1 MTYMTDECKKEWSNE
16 NALFKLLRD
25 KNTFYHLLLEMMV
38 ICFLRLE
45 GGYINSHS
53 LQQLCGPFTWV
64 CVTPSLSVQEW
75 FFSNAAQG
83 LFEGQDRQKAER
95 TSPPCPFFFYKP
107 RHLSL
112 SRALTSK
119 SVVYRGPSSVDTLY
133 RIFMAAQT
141 NHYGAHSLLP

>member
-1 MTYMTDECKKEWSNE
+1 MTYMTDECKKGWSTE
-16 NALFKLLRD
+16 NALFKLSLQIKTPSIIWR
-25 KNTFYHLLLEMMV
+25 LV

-75 FFSNAAQG
+75 LFSNAAQG

-95 TSPPCPFFFYKP
+95 TSPPPFFFFYKP